1 MVLSKSNLDMFNK
14 SIKWR
19 CVMLYL
25 LRYLKNYKKET
36 VLAPLF
42 KMMEAFFDLIV
53 PLVVAK
59 IIDDGIKKDNID
71 LVLKL
76 GAVMI
81 LLTIVGGTIAITAN
95 YFAARAAAGFGYEL
109 RLSLFKKIQSLSY
122 SQLDELG
129 TSTLITRITTDL
141 NQVQAQVNMFIRLIM
156 RSPFIIFGAMIM
168 AFLVDSKTAVIF
180 VVAIPLLAIIV
191 FGIMLISIPLYV
203 KVQEKLDRVTN
214 STRENVNGV
223 RVIRA
228 FNRQDSEAKNFDEEN
243 IVLQKIQILA
253 GRVSQIINPATFIVV
268 NVAILAIL
276 LVGGDRVNLG
286 YMSQGKIV
294 AMVNYMSQILI
305 ELIKLAT
312 LIINVTKAVAC
323 AKRIEEV
330 LVTKS
335 DDNHGD
341 LEVADKNSEYIL
353 ELDKVGFSYN
363 NFKEKA
369 ISDVSIKIKPGE
381 TIGIIG
387 GTGSGKSTLINLIAG
402 FYDATEGEIKV
413 CGKDIKE
420 YSKKFLAEF
429 SALVPQKNILF
440 KGTIRENMLW
450 GRADAT
456 KEEID
461 KAIEISQ
468 SKEFIEKDK
477 DGLERYVA
485 PMGTNFS
492 GGQRQRL
499 TIARALLKK
508 SEIIILDDS
517 TSALDFA
524 TESKFR
530 KAIKEIESTKIIISQ
545 RTSSIL
551 DADQIIVLDDGA
563 VVGIGNHDSLLNE
576 CEIYREIYETQFSD

>member
-1 MVLSKSNLDMFNK
+1 
-14 SIKWR
+14 
-19 CVMLYL
+19 
-25 LRYLKNYKKET
+25 
-36 VLAPLF
+36 
-42 KMMEAFFDLIV
+42 
-53 PLVVAK
+53 
-59 IIDDGIKKDNID
+59 
-71 LVLKL
+71 
-76 GAVMI
+76 
-81 LLTIVGGTIAITAN
+81 
-95 YFAARAAAGFGYEL
+95 
-109 RLSLFKKIQSLSY
+109 
-122 SQLDELG
+122 
-129 TSTLITRITTDL
+129 
-141 NQVQAQVNMFIRLIM
+141 
-156 RSPFIIFGAMIM
+156 
-168 AFLVDSKTAVIF
+168 
-180 VVAIPLLAIIV
+180 
-191 FGIMLISIPLYV
+191 MLISIPLFV

-323 AKRIEEV
+323 ARRIQEV

-335 DDNHGD
+335 DDIHGD

-369 ISDVSIKIKPGE
+369 ISNVSIKIKPGE

-450 GRADAT
+450 GNVDAT
-456 KEEID
+456 EEEIA
-461 KAIEISQ
+461 KAIEVSQ
-468 SKEFIEKDK
+468 SKEFIEKDE
-477 DGLERYVA
+477 DGLQRYVA

-530 KAIKEIESTKIIISQ
+530 KAIKEIENTKIIISQ

-551 DADQIIVLDDGA
+551 DADQIIVLDDGE

-576 CEIYREIYETQFSD
+576 CEIYKEIYETQFSN